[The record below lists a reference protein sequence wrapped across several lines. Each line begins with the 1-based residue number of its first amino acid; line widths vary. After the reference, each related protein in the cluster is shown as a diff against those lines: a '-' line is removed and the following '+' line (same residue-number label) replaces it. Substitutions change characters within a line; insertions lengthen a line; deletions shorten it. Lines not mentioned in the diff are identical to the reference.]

1 MQSWPG
7 QQVWVQALDAVPQR
21 PLAGEGV
28 ESHNHYTIVALYS
41 VAGSVDRKFE
51 GD

>member
-1 MQSWPG
+1 M
-7 QQVWVQALDAVPQR
+7 QALDAVPQR

-28 ESHNHYTIVALYS
+28 ERHNHYTIVALYS
-41 VAGSVDRKFE
+41 DAVTVDHSFG